1 MRHIRWTLWV
11 LLAGTSLLFALAV
24 VSWPSGWG
32 WFAWRGLVVQYT
44 GVVAIVGM
52 AAAMVLALR
61 GRWLETRLD
70 GLDKMY
76 RLHKWLGIGAL
87 VAAVLHWW
95 WALGS
100 KWMVGWGWVVRPP
113 RGPRAAPADALGAWL
128 RGQRGLA
135 EEIGEFAF
143 YGLLIL
149 LVVALWRRIPYH
161 WFARTH
167 RLVPLAW
174 LVLAFH
180 TVVLLDGAYW
190 WQPVGWLVALSLLV
204 GSWAALVSL
213 TGRIGAGRRLRG
225 TVQAMEVFPPPL
237 DMLKVEI
244 GMQPGWA
251 GHQAGQFAF
260 VASRRHEGAH
270 PYTIA
275 SDWHPENGM
284 IRFVTKAL
292 GDHTR
297 TLPQVLHVG
306 DAVTVEGPYGCF
318 DLTDGKRRQIWIA
331 GGIGIT
337 PFLARMQQLEHE
349 PGHAEVDLFYATDVD
364 DRPTLQRLAALAR
377 SVDVRLHVRISPRD
391 GFLDGAAIRAVVP
404 QWRDAGVWFCGPA
417 GFGAAVRA
425 DLIANGLEARA
436 FRQELFRM
444 R

>member
-1 MRHIRWTLWV
+1 MKPIRWTLWG

-24 VSWPSGWG
+24 AAWPSGWG

-76 RLHKWLGIGAL
+76 RLHKWLGIGVL

-100 KWMVGWGWVVRPP
+100 KWMVGWGWLVRPP
-113 RGPRAAPADALGAWL
+113 RGPRAAPADALEAWL

-143 YGLLIL
+143 YGLLVL

-174 LVLAFH
+174 LALAFH

-190 WQPVGWLVALSLLV
+190 RQPVGWLVAVSLLA

-251 GHQAGQFAF
+251 GHRAGQFAF

-275 SDWHPENGM
+275 SDWHPETGM

-297 TLPQVLHVG
+297 TLPQALHVG

-318 DLTDGKRRQIWIA
+318 DFADGKPRQVWIA

-364 DRPTLQRLAALAR
+364 DGPTLQRLAALAR

-391 GFLDGAAIRAVVP
+391 GFLDGAVIRAAVP

-425 DLIANGLEARA
+425 DLVASGLAPHA
-436 FRQELFRM
+436 FHQELFRM